1 MILELFYGK
10 ELVINIKIIWGD
22 KYYVGLTGVEVFFS
36 IGEFMIII
44 KVG

>member
-22 KYYVGLTGVEVFFS
+22 KYYVGLIGVEVFIS

>member
-22 KYYVGLTGVEVFFS
+22 KYYVGLMGVEVFFS